1 MSSSNM
7 SSESKPV
14 DNKATAEAAA
24 EAVAETTNANVEH
37 EEQSSGDEAHDG
49 AGDSTTT
56 PGDAKKKKRK
66 SKKKKIKEALT
77 GSSSAEASSSPSKPA
92 VNREQLEALLAM
104 NPALKSDVSGM
115 TDAQIN
121 DMLKNLSLADILT
134 GLSTSNNKKDMS
146 SYKFW
151 QTQPVPSFEERGKL
165 AEDGPIKMIDVDKVS
180 KEPSPMVEGFEWVT
194 MNLQDATE
202 LQEVYELLSNHYV
215 EDGEAMFRFNYSA
228 SFLNWALKAP
238 GWRDIW
244 HVGVRATQSRKL
256 VAFISGVPVRLRVRN
271 KTVSSIEINFLCVH
285 KKLRSKRLAPTLI
298 KEITRRCYLN
308 GIYQAIYTAG
318 VILPTPVA
326 TCRYYHRS
334 IDWEKLYEVGF
345 SPLPRGSTRQRQI
358 LKYKLPERTATNG
371 LRPMQLKDVEA
382 IQDLLTRYLQR
393 SQMAQEFSKEEVEHW
408 LLHKADG
415 ANEQVVWS
423 YVVEDPSSGKITDFF
438 SFYCLESRIIQDKAN
453 RTVRAAYLYYYA
465 TETAFTGDKK
475 ELKAR
480 LNALMKDCL
489 ILAKKAKFDV
499 LNALTLLDNPLF
511 LEEQKFG
518 AGDGQLHYY
527 LYNYR
532 TAPLLGGTDDKNV
545 ASDKHMGGV
554 GVVML

>member
-1 MSSSNM
+1 M

-14 DNKATAEAAA
+14 DNTAAAEAAA
-24 EAVAETTNANVEH
+24 EAVAETTNTNDEH
-37 EEQSSGDEAHDG
+37 EEQSSADEGHDG
-49 AGDSTTT
+49 AADSTGA
-56 PGDAKKKKRK
+56 PGEAKKKKKKK
-66 SKKKKIKEALT
+66 SKKKKLKEALT
-77 GSSSAEASSSPSKPA
+77 GTSSAEASSSSSKPA

-115 TDAQIN
+115 SDAQIN
-121 DMLKNLSLADILT
+121 DMLKNLSFADILT

-151 QTQPVPSFEERGKL
+151 QTQPVPSFEEKGKL

-180 KEPSPMVEGFEWVT
+180 KEPAPMVEGFEWVT

-202 LQEVYELLSNHYV
+202 LQEVYELLSHHYV

-256 VAFISGVPVRLRVRN
+256 VAFISGVPVRLRVRS
-271 KTVSSIEINFLCVH
+271 KTVNSIEINFLCVH
-285 KKLRSKRLAPTLI
+285 KRLRSKRLAPTLI

-345 SPLPRGSTRQRQI
+345 SPLPRGSTKQRQV

-382 IQDLLTRYLQR
+382 VQDLLTRYLQR

-408 LLHKADG
+408 LLHKEDG

-438 SFYCLESRIIQDKAN
+438 SFYCLESTIIQDKAN

-465 TETAFTGDKK
+465 TETAFTGGEK
-475 ELKAR
+475 ELKVR
-480 LNALMKDCL
+480 LNELMKDCL

-532 TAPLLGGTDDKNV
+532 TAPLLGGTDEKNV
-545 ASDKHMGGV
+545 ASGKHMGGV

>member
-1 MSSSNM
+1 M

-14 DNKATAEAAA
+14 DDKATAQPATDAA
-24 EAVAETTNANVEH
+24 TSPTVEDVD
-37 EEQSSGDEAHDG
+37 EDQSSGDEAHNGAADG
-49 AGDSTTT
+49 AA
-56 PGDAKKKKRK
+56 PAKKKKKK
-66 SKKKKIKEALT
+66 SKKKKLKEALT
-77 GSSSAEASSSPSKPA
+77 GTSSAEASSSSSKSQF
-92 VNREQLEALLAM
+92 NMEQLQTLLSM
-104 NPALKSDVSGM
+104 NPALRNELAGKSEAELM
-115 TDAQIN
+115 
-121 DMLKNLSLADILT
+121 DMMKNLSLGDILT
-134 GLSTSNNKKDMS
+134 GLSTSKNQKDMS

-151 QTQPVPSFEERGKL
+151 QTQPVPSFEEKGKL
-165 AEDGPIKMIDVDKVS
+165 AEDGPIKIIDVDRVP

-194 MNLQDATE
+194 MNLQDTAE

-244 HVGVRATQSRKL
+244 HVGVRATASRKL
-256 VAFISGVPVRLRVRN
+256 VAFISGVPVRLRVRE
-271 KTVSSIEINFLCVH
+271 KTVNSIEINFLCVH

-334 IDWEKLYEVGF
+334 IDWEKLYDVGF
-345 SPLPRGSTRQRQI
+345 SPLPHGSTRQRQI
-358 LKYKLPERTATNG
+358 MKYKLPERTATQG
-371 LRPMQLKDVEA
+371 LRPMQVKDVDA
-382 IQDLLTRYLQR
+382 VQDLLTRYLQR
-393 SQMAQEFSKEEVEHW
+393 SQMAQEFSKEEIEHW
-408 LLHKADG
+408 LLHKETEG
-415 ANEQVVWS
+415 NEQVVWS

-438 SFYCLESRIIQDKAN
+438 SFYCLESTVIRDRGN
-453 RTVRAAYLYYYA
+453 RNVRAAYLYYYA
-465 TETAFTGDKK
+465 TETAFTGEKK

-499 LNALTLLDNPLF
+499 LNALTLLDNPMF

-532 TAPLLGGTDDKNV
+532 TTPLLGGVDDKNV
-545 ASDKHMGGV
+545 ASDKHTGGV

>member
-1 MSSSNM
+1 M

-438 SFYCLESRIIQDKAN
+438 SFYCLESTIIQDKAN

>member
-438 SFYCLESRIIQDKAN
+438 SFYCLESTIIQDKAN